1 MGVGASTSSVSR
13 MMRRRRLAFYRALAQ
28 SDKTS
33 ACFGMKAS
41 ATRAMVQIALEI
53 DTECET
59 ALTALSEGLRREE
72 ATKNAELAGI
82 IRKGQAQ
89 LMSMRGNRD
98 AMRNAAQNPT
108 FLAFMERYRAKK
120 AECDRVHAKVVQRR
134 RELAVVTERLGNW
147 QEVLSLHEL
156 DDSDYNAT
164 ELINITA
171 GYVEMRELTAPVGD
185 SGAATERLAG
195 ALSASNPFDIDAPAN
210 DTNEIANM
218 LKILFATG
226 EAAPAYTEGAAVMVS
241 APAADDDFITFRSP
255 SAQVQTKTSRSQ
267 FAADT
272 AVWG

>member
-53 DTECET
+53 DTERET
-59 ALTALSEGLRREE
+59 SLTALSEGLRREE

-82 IRKGQAQ
+82 VRKGQAQ
-89 LMSMRGNRD
+89 LMSMRGNRE

-108 FLAFMERYRAKK
+108 FLAFMERYLAKN
-120 AECDRVHAKVVQRR
+120 AECDRVHAQVIQRR
-134 RELAVVTERLGNW
+134 RELATVSQRLSNW
-147 QEVLSLHEL
+147 RRVLSLHEL

-171 GYVEMRELTAPVGD
+171 GYVEMRELAAPVSD

-195 ALSASNPFDIDAPAN
+195 ALTASNPFDIDAPAN
-210 DTNEIANM
+210 DNSEIAKM
-218 LKILFATG
+218 LKILFASG

-241 APAADDDFITFRSP
+241 TPVEDDDFITFRSP